1 MLNGGRVS
9 EKMVAVVTVNA
20 LCLDLLAVYDNAAV
34 LYLNSSCADGESDVL
49 VSAVESE
56 SIEVGFFVRPELC
69 VLYCGNYNLA
79 ALVNV
84 ALAGGYCRDGCDG
97 GA

>member
-1 MLNGGRVS
+1 MLNGGSVS
-9 EKMVAVVTVNA
+9 EKVVAVVTVNA

-34 LYLNSSCADGESDVL
+34 LYLNSSCADGESNIL

-56 SIEVGFFVRPELC
+56 AVEVGFFVRPELC
-69 VLYCGNYNLA
+69 VLYCGNNDFS

>member
-1 MLNGGRVS
+1 MLNGGSVS
-9 EKMVAVVTVNA
+9 EKVVAVVTVNA

-69 VLYCGNYNLA
+69 PFGELSAPIPASFRFRLTTDTLA
-79 ALVNV
+79 F
-84 ALAGGYCRDGCDG
+84 D
-97 GA
+97 